1 MDLTT
6 LIPSLLLAGVGL
18 ALLFWLGKIIVR
30 ALTGVFLGGLSV
42 HLWWNLRSKGARL
55 SAIDALINQ
64 GQFSHALTLLEQS
77 LILSTGALDPRGM
90 EAIVAHHL
98 GVLSR
103 FGTIADAR
111 DIQSGVL
118 PIVEGLL
125 GSRLEL
131 WRAVAQARQSA
142 NKARSKMDAQGN
154 ERPWVNDEFQR
165 HLRDLN
171 DRLVANKQAVEQ
183 QIKEL
188 SRELLTDTQTPI
200 NYPFH

>member
-1 MDLTT
+1 MELTT
-6 LIPSLLLAGVGL
+6 LIPSLLLAAVGL
-18 ALLFWLGKIIVR
+18 ALLFWLGKIIAR
-30 ALTGVFLGGLSV
+30 ALTGVFFGGLSV
-42 HLWWNLRSKGARL
+42 QLWWNLRSKGARL
-55 SAIDALINQ
+55 SAVDALIND

-77 LILSTGALDPRGM
+77 LILSTRALDPREM
-90 EAIVAHHL
+90 EAVVAHHL

-111 DIQSGVL
+111 DIQSSVL
-118 PIVEGLL
+118 PILEGLL

-165 HLRDLN
+165 HLRDLS
-171 DRLVANKQAVEQ
+171 DRLAANKQAIEQ
-183 QIKEL
+183 QTKEL
-188 SRELLTDTQTPI
+188 SRELLTDNQTPTH
-200 NYPFH
+200 YPFH